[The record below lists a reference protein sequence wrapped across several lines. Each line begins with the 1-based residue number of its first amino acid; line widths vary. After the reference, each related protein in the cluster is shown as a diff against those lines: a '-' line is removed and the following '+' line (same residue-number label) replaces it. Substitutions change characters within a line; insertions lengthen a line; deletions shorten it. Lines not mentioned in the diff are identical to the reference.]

1 MHLAVFDDDEQVAL
15 FLAAAARNCGWTAQ
29 SVTEVQEFQ
38 ALILTAPPDAI
49 LLDLQLGTSDGIEQL
64 HFLHREGYTGAIVLI
79 SGVGARVLSAA
90 REIGNSLG
98 LAITGVLEKPLPAVQ
113 LRDIL
118 AAIERSPTAAIPPA
132 ARTEPQHGPLSAT
145 DVALALDQG
154 QMELHLQ
161 PIVSAAGQSVTHAEA
176 LIRWRD
182 PLHGVVPPE
191 QFIPVV
197 EQDVGITDRLTLWV
211 AEAGV
216 ELFRRLAERGPAIQI
231 CVNIS
236 GRSLR
241 SPDFPDR
248 IAAVLERSSAPPGAI
263 GLEITESIATEDLD
277 RTAAIL
283 TRLRLKGFP
292 VALDD
297 FGTGHSSLTVLR
309 RMPFS
314 AVKIDKSFVSDLAS
328 SSDSLKIVRS
338 VIRLARD
345 LNLASIAEG
354 VASAGTAELLTALG
368 IDRLQGH
375 YFSEPLPIESFAA
388 WLHAWSSD
396 HPRPP
401 SPAQGR
407 A

>member
-1 MHLAVFDDDEQVAL
+1 MHLAILDDDEKVAL
-15 FLAAAARNCGWTAQ
+15 FLATVACNCGWTAQ
-29 SVTEVQEFQ
+29 AIAAVPEFQ
-38 ALILTAPPDAI
+38 ALIHAAPPDAI

-64 HFLHREGYTGAIVLI
+64 HFLRRAGYTGAIVLI
-79 SGVGARVLSAA
+79 SGFDTRVLSAA

-98 LAITGVLEKPLPAVQ
+98 LAIAAVLEKPVPAARLAGV
-113 LRDIL
+113 L
-118 AAIERSPTAAIPPA
+118 AAIRSPTTGTPRPA
-132 ARTEPQHGPLSAT
+132 QTDPRREPISAT
-145 DVALALDQG
+145 DVARALDQE

-161 PIVSAAGQSVTHAEA
+161 PIVSAAGQGVTHAEA
-176 LIRWRD
+176 LIRWHD
-182 PLHGVVPPE
+182 PLYGLVSPE

-236 GRSLR
+236 GTSLR

-248 IAAVLERSSAPPGAI
+248 IAATLDRLSAPRGAI
-263 GLEITESIATEDLD
+263 GLEITESIAAEDLN

-314 AVKIDKSFVSDLAS
+314 AVKIDKSFVADVVS

-338 VIRLARD
+338 VIQLARD
-345 LNLASIAEG
+345 LSLASIAEG
-354 VASAGTAELLTALG
+354 VASADAADLLTALG

-375 YFSEPLPIESFAA
+375 YFSEPLPIAGFAT
-388 WLHAWSSD
+388 WLHAWSRE
-396 HPRPP
+396 HPPP
-401 SPAQGR
+401 RLIPHSR

>member
-1 MHLAVFDDDEQVAL
+1 MHLAVLDDDEQVARC
-15 FLAAAARNCGWTAQ
+15 LAMVARNCGWTAQ
-29 SVTEVQEFQ
+29 SVTEVAEFQ
-38 ALILTAPPDAI
+38 AMILAAPPDAI

-64 HFLHREGYTGAIVLI
+64 HFLRREGYTGAIVLI
-79 SGVGARVLSAA
+79 SGFGARMLSVA

-98 LAITGVLEKPLPAVQ
+98 LAVTAVLEKPLPAAQ
-113 LRDIL
+113 LCEIL
-118 AAIERSPTAAIPPA
+118 AAIERSPAAPTPPPA
-132 ARTEPQHGPLSAT
+132 QTDPRREPLSAT
-145 DVALALDQG
+145 DVALALDHG

-161 PIVSAAGQSVTHAEA
+161 PIVSANGRGVTHAEA
-176 LIRWRD
+176 LIRWRH
-182 PLHGVVPPE
+182 PIYGLILPE

-197 EQDVGITDRLTLWV
+197 EQDPGITDRLTLWV
-211 AEAGV
+211 AETGV
-216 ELFRRLAERGPAIQI
+216 ELFRRLAEQAPAIQI

-248 IAAVLERSSAPPGAI
+248 IATVLERLSAPQGAI

-314 AVKIDKSFVSDLAS
+314 AVKIDKSFVGDVTS

-338 VIRLARD
+338 VIQLARD
-345 LNLASIAEG
+345 LDLISIAEG
-354 VASAGTAELLTALG
+354 VASADTAELLTALG

-375 YFSEPLPIESFAA
+375 YFSEPLPIDGFAA
-388 WLHAWSSD
+388 WLRVWSYN
-396 HPRPP
+396 HPPQRALP
-401 SPAQGR
+401 QGR
-407 A
+407 V